1 MERTDYIEKRE
12 DIISNIE
19 TLYSYLH
26 GESGEDYKQ
35 WAVDKLK
42 RGKNMVVEV
51 IGGHICFAPSRFAG
65 YLNNTREKHDEN
77 HGDGTDTD
85 KKIKQYYYQVSNEN
99 LDNLMQSEL
108 SKYEESSADKKYWI
122 PNDTT
127 VEDILAHL
135 NTKYRRYWVARLSDD
150 HYWEIALKNNLWLMQ
165 QRYHIQANQIVTQL
179 LNLVKEIKVG
189 DVLLLTYPN
198 KIIYGYGYV
207 VKCPYN
213 TDQIS
218 KLSDIT
224 SKNSYDYY
232 NGIVCF
238 DDAEAF
244 YEDLRNGE
252 DDWGQRISVD
262 QWHYYCQDSSVINN
276 GCGSFCIKGNPRQ
289 TIFEVD
295 SRFALGKIKELEKQY
310 NNKNMFISNTAKL
323 LLSKHNIIL
332 QGAPGTGKTYNTA
345 AIALLVIG
353 VTDVDLTNHKA
364 VMERYEEL
372 RKKHQ
377 IAFCTFHQSMEYEDF
392 VEGLKPFP
400 VKDSEGNVIGMEYR
414 VDDGIFKQICN
425 DALENLRQSSTET
438 IQQVNYEE
446 LFDSYC
452 LFIEQELAKL
462 TDNGEEAAIMLHP
475 KSKMKMRGISRS
487 RGKINSILIG
497 QGENGSTQFLSKRMF
512 IRDYADFLAG
522 NIKSYLDIKPAY
534 DSQSNFHGNAI
545 YYYPLYEEIKK
556 FSEKNKETNSN
567 VEKTEAKNYV
577 LIIDEINRGNVA
589 KIFGELIT
597 LLESDKR
604 VGENATHPITVKLP
618 YSKNFDEDGDE
629 DLAVPTNLYIIG
641 TMNTTDRS
649 TGTLD
654 YALRRRFAFV
664 TLKSN
669 VSVVEKHYDA
679 LGDEDLKNKAVAL
692 FKDIKKFIEDPNHLS
707 GEMDIDDLMVGH
719 SYFMAKNEEE
729 LSAKIEYEVLPLITE
744 YINDGILNVKND
756 EKKKAFDA
764 WKNLLPFEMKSETTE
779 SDDNSNA

>member
-1 MERTDYIEKRE
+1 
-12 DIISNIE
+12 
-19 TLYSYLH
+19 
-26 GESGEDYKQ
+26 
-35 WAVDKLK
+35 
-42 RGKNMVVEV
+42 
-51 IGGHICFAPSRFAG
+51 
-65 YLNNTREKHDEN
+65 
-77 HGDGTDTD
+77 
-85 KKIKQYYYQVSNEN
+85 
-99 LDNLMQSEL
+99 
-108 SKYEESSADKKYWI
+108 
-122 PNDTT
+122 
-127 VEDILAHL
+127 
-135 NTKYRRYWVARLSDD
+135 
-150 HYWEIALKNNLWLMQ
+150 
-165 QRYHIQANQIVTQL
+165 
-179 LNLVKEIKVG
+179 
-189 DVLLLTYPN
+189 
-198 KIIYGYGYV
+198 
-207 VKCPYN
+207 
-213 TDQIS
+213 
-218 KLSDIT
+218 
-224 SKNSYDYY
+224 
-232 NGIVCF
+232 
-238 DDAEAF
+238 
-244 YEDLRNGE
+244 
-252 DDWGQRISVD
+252 
-262 QWHYYCQDSSVINN
+262 
-276 GCGSFCIKGNPRQ
+276 
-289 TIFEVD
+289 
-295 SRFALGKIKELEKQY
+295 
-310 NNKNMFISNTAKL
+310 
-323 LLSKHNIIL
+323 
-332 QGAPGTGKTYNTA
+332 
-345 AIALLVIG
+345 

-400 VKDSEGNVIGMEYR
+400 VKDKDGNVIGMEYR

-425 DALENLRQSSTET
+425 DALENFRQSSTET

-462 TDNGEEAAIMLHP
+462 ADNGEDAAIMLHP

-497 QGENGSTQFLSKRMF
+497 QGENASTQSLSKRMF
-512 IRDYADFLAG
+512 VRDYADFLSG

-534 DSQSNFHGNAI
+534 DSQSKFHGNAI

-577 LIIDEINRGNVA
+577 LIIDEINRGNVS

-604 VGENATHPITVKLP
+604 VGVNTIHPITVKLP
-618 YSKNFDEDGDE
+618 YSKNFDDE
-629 DLAVPTNLYIIG
+629 ETDDFVVPSNLYVIG

-679 LGDEDLKNKAVAL
+679 LGDEDLKNKVVAL

-707 GEMDIDDLMVGH
+707 GDMDIDDLMVGH
-719 SYFMAKNEEE
+719 SYFMAKNKEE

-756 EKKKAFDA
+756 EKNKAFDA

-779 SDDNSNA
+779 SEDII

>member
-1 MERTDYIEKRE
+1 MKITSLNDLVDRINKDLGDFCEEFAYKRKDLAQLGKCPKRNLFFKYNAKSDRDWAINEGGGTEIQYHVFMWEKEVRYGLGFNAQYVPFANKQSPVEYIKPYVRAF
-12 DIISNIE
+12 
-19 TLYSYLH
+19 LALL
-26 GESGEDYKQ
+26 
-35 WAVDKLK
+35 DK
-42 RGKNMVVEV
+42 
-51 IGGHICFAPSRFAG
+51 
-65 YLNNTREKHDEN
+65 
-77 HGDGTDTD
+77 
-85 KKIKQYYYQVSNEN
+85 N
-99 LDNLMQSEL
+99 LDRWNE
-108 SKYEESSADKKYWI
+108 KYHFGWGDKEV
-122 PNDTT
+122 N
-127 VEDILAHL
+127 
-135 NTKYRRYWVARLSDD
+135 
-150 HYWEIALKNNLWLMQ
+150 ALKNIKYGDYVSFGRTITYSNGEIADKDYSQMLNDIRGIFYEIYQAVFKLKTTQEMMQ
-165 QRYHIQANQIVTQL
+165 KTITN
-179 LNLVKEIKVG
+179 
-189 DVLLLTYPN
+189 
-198 KIIYGYGYV
+198 
-207 VKCPYN
+207 
-213 TDQIS
+213 
-218 KLSDIT
+218 DI
-224 SKNSYDYY
+224 NSY
-232 NGIVCF
+232 
-238 DDAEAF
+238 
-244 YEDLRNGE
+244 L
-252 DDWGQRISVD
+252 
-262 QWHYYCQDSSVINN
+262 
-276 GCGSFCIKGNPRQ
+276 
-289 TIFEVD
+289 
-295 SRFALGKIKELEKQY
+295 
-310 NNKNMFISNTAKL
+310 KL
-323 LLSKHNIIL
+323 LKEKHNIIL

-345 AIALLVIG
+345 AIALSVIG

-400 VKDSEGNVIGMEYR
+400 VKDKDGNVIGIEYR

-425 DALENLRQSSTET
+425 DALENLRQSSTKT
-438 IQQVNYEE
+438 IQQVNDEE

-462 TDNGEEAAIMLHP
+462 ADNGEDAAIMLHP
-475 KSKMKMRGISRS
+475 KSKMKIRGISRS

-497 QGENGSTQFLSKRMF
+497 QGENGSTQSLSKRMF
-512 IRDYADFLAG
+512 VRDYADFLSG

-534 DSQSNFHGNAI
+534 DSQSKFHGNAV

-556 FSEKNKETNSN
+556 FSEKNKETKSN

-577 LIIDEINRGNVA
+577 LIIDEINRGNVS

-604 VGENATHPITVKLP
+604 VGENTIHPITVKLP
-618 YSKNFDEDGDE
+618 YSKNFDDE
-629 DLAVPTNLYIIG
+629 ETDDFVVPSNLYLIG

-692 FKDIKKFIEDPNHLS
+692 FKDIKKFIENPNHLS
-707 GEMDIDDLMVGH
+707 GDMDIDDLMVGH

-729 LSAKIEYEVLPLITE
+729 LSAKVEYEVLPLITE

-764 WKNLLPFEMKSETTE
+764 WKNLQPFEMKSETTE
-779 SDDNSNA
+779 SEDII

>member
-1 MERTDYIEKRE
+1 MLN
-12 DIISNIE
+12 DI
-19 TLYSYLH
+19 
-26 GESGEDYKQ
+26 
-35 WAVDKLK
+35 
-42 RGKNMVVEV
+42 
-51 IGGHICFAPSRFAG
+51 
-65 YLNNTREKHDEN
+65 
-77 HGDGTDTD
+77 
-85 KKIKQYYYQVSNEN
+85 
-99 LDNLMQSEL
+99 
-108 SKYEESSADKKYWI
+108 SKYATLLQQKK
-122 PNDTT
+122 
-127 VEDILAHL
+127 
-135 NTKYRRYWVARLSDD
+135 
-150 HYWEIALKNNLWLMQ
+150 
-165 QRYHIQANQIVTQL
+165 
-179 LNLVKEIKVG
+179 
-189 DVLLLTYPN
+189 
-198 KIIYGYGYV
+198 
-207 VKCPYN
+207 
-213 TDQIS
+213 
-218 KLSDIT
+218 
-224 SKNSYDYY
+224 
-232 NGIVCF
+232 
-238 DDAEAF
+238 
-244 YEDLRNGE
+244 
-252 DDWGQRISVD
+252 
-262 QWHYYCQDSSVINN
+262 
-276 GCGSFCIKGNPRQ
+276 
-289 TIFEVD
+289 
-295 SRFALGKIKELEKQY
+295 
-310 NNKNMFISNTAKL
+310 
-323 LLSKHNIIL
+323 NIIL

-345 AIALLVIG
+345 AIALSVIG

-400 VKDSEGNVIGMEYR
+400 VKDKEGNVIGMEYR

-452 LFIEQELAKL
+452 LFIEQELANL
-462 TDNGEEAAIMLHP
+462 ADNGEDAAIMLHP

-497 QGENGSTQFLSKRMF
+497 QGENGSTQSLSKRMF
-512 IRDYADFLAG
+512 VRDYADFLSG

-534 DSQSNFHGNAI
+534 DSQSKFHGNAI

-556 FSEKNKETNSN
+556 FSEKYKETNSN
-567 VEKTEAKNYV
+567 VEKTETKNYV

-604 VGENATHPITVKLP
+604 VGENTIHPITVKLP
-618 YSKNFDEDGDE
+618 YSKNFDDE
-629 DLAVPTNLYIIG
+629 ESDDFVVPSNLYIIG

-707 GEMDIDDLMVGH
+707 GDMDIDDLMVGH

-756 EKKKAFDA
+756 EKKKSFNA
-764 WKNLLPFEMKSETTE
+764 WLNLSPITEEPEETDE
-779 SDDNSNA
+779 EE